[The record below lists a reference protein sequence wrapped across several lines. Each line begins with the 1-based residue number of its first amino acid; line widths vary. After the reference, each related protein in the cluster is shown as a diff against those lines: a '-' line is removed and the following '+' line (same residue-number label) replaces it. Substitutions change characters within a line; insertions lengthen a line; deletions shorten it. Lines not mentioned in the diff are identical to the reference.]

1 MPVGNPP
8 GFWALCILASCAPTD
23 PPQRSKEAATDPEEF
38 RALGYTDWEDTGEE
52 APLLGV
58 TQHSEE
64 EALAGVNLYTDQERT
79 CLALDMQGREV
90 HRWTVPD
97 HDQVEC
103 FELLADGSI
112 LVLSVDQGVS
122 RIDRNSQ
129 VTWRADLAAHHD
141 LAVLPGGEV
150 IVPTHRE
157 ITHARRRVRFDELTH
172 LDKNGEVISSWDS
185 HGAKEILA
193 QHHAPHPLDSPA
205 NSPTETVYDFYHLNA
220 VEVLPSEVSGFP
232 AASKLLC
239 LRNVDLLVILSP
251 DYSEVLW
258 SFGPGILD
266 QPHSPEL
273 TPEGRVLV
281 FDNGRGRGYSRL
293 VEIDP
298 VTDTVTW
305 IWKAAPPESFFSP
318 IRGSCQRLADGH
330 TLVTESE
337 RGRVFELNAA
347 GERVWEFWSPLIVDG
362 QRRRIYRMQRVLPSH
377 VASWL
382 QDR

>member
-1 MPVGNPP
+1 VGNPP
-8 GFWALCILASCAPTD
+8 GFWALCILASCAPAD
-23 PPQRSKEAATDPEEF
+23 APPFSEGPATDPEEF
-38 RALGYTDWEDTGEE
+38 RALGYTDWEEVGEE
-52 APLLGV
+52 LPLMGV
-58 TQHSEE
+58 THHSEG
-64 EALAGVNLYTDQERT
+64 EAVTGVNLYTDQEST
-79 CLALDMQGREV
+79 CLAVDMDGREL

-112 LVLSVDQGVS
+112 LALSVDQGVS
-122 RIDRNSQ
+122 RLDRESR
-129 VTWRADLAAHHD
+129 VTWRADLTAHHD

-150 IVPTHRE
+150 LVPTHRE
-157 ITHARRRVRFDELTH
+157 ILHAGRRVRFDEVMH
-172 LDKNGEVISSWDS
+172 LDNNGEVLGVWDS
-185 HGAKEILA
+185 HGAKETLA
-193 QHHAPHPLDSPA
+193 KHHAPHPLDSPA
-205 NSPTETVYDFYHLNA
+205 DSPTEAVYDFYHLNA
-220 VEVLPSEVSGFP
+220 VEVLPTEVSGFP

-239 LRNVDLLVILSP
+239 LRNVDLLVLLSP

-266 QPHSPEL
+266 QPHSPGL
-273 TPEGRVLV
+273 TPEGRILV
-281 FDNGRGRGYSRL
+281 FDNGRGRGHSRL
-293 VEIDP
+293 VEVDP
-298 VTDTVTW
+298 ATDTVTW
-305 IWKAAPPESFFSP
+305 TWEATPPEAFFSP
-318 IRGSCQRLADGH
+318 IRGACQRLADGH

-362 QRRRIYRMQRVLPSH
+362 QRRRIYRMHRVSTDR

>member
-1 MPVGNPP
+1 VGNPP
-8 GFWALCILASCAPTD
+8 GFWALCILASCAQADAPVH
-23 PPQRSKEAATDPEEF
+23 SNGSATDLEEF
-38 RALGYTDWEDTGEE
+38 RALGYADWEGTEE
-52 APLLGV
+52 DAPPSGV
-58 TQHSEE
+58 TLYSEG

-79 CLALDMQGREV
+79 CLAVDMQGREL
-90 HRWTVPD
+90 HRWTVPE

-112 LVLSVDQGVS
+112 LALSVDQGVS
-122 RIDRNSQ
+122 HLDRESR
-129 VTWRADLAAHHD
+129 VRWRADLAAHHD

-150 IVPTHRE
+150 LVPTHRE
-157 ITHARRRVRFDELTH
+157 ILHVGRRVRFDELTH
-172 LDKNGEVISSWDS
+172 LDRDGKVLGVWDS
-185 HGAKEILA
+185 HGAKEALA
-193 QHHAPHPLDSPA
+193 KHHAPHPLDSPA
-205 NSPTETVYDFYHLNA
+205 DSPTDTIYDFYHLNA
-220 VEVLPSEVSGFP
+220 VEVLPAEVSGFP
-232 AASKLLC
+232 ADSKLLC

-251 DYSEVLW
+251 DYSEILW

-305 IWKAAPPESFFSP
+305 IWKAVPPESFFSP

-347 GERVWEFWSPLIVDG
+347 GERVWEFWSPRIVDG
-362 QRRRIYRMQRVLPSH
+362 QRRRIYRMQRVLPSA